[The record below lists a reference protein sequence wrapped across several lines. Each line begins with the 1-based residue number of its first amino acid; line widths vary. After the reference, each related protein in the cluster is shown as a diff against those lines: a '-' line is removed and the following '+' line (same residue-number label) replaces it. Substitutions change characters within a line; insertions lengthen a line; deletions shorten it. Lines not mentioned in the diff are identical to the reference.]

1 MHLTLLNHVV
11 KMVTVVNFMLYILLQ
26 FKENVKVG
34 RRVENMALGGKG
46 NYILALLLTNWGL
59 LSNPLRLISELSE

>member
-1 MHLTLLNHVV
+1 
-11 KMVTVVNFMLYILLQ
+11 MLYILLQ